1 LGQWQAEGAE
11 LADLL
16 IIAAGSATAMANALE
31 HAAVD
36 PAKMAENLK
45 AFHDATGVPPRA
57 MGAEASSLDPERER
71 LWAELESCI

>member
-1 LGQWQAEGAE
+1 
-11 LADLL
+11 
-16 IIAAGSATAMANALE
+16 MANALE

-57 MGAEASSLDPERER
+57 MGAEASSLDLERER